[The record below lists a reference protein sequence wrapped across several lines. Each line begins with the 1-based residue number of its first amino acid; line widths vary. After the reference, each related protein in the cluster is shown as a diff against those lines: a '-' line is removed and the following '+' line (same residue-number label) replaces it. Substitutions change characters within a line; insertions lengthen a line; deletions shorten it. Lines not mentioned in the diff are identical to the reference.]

1 MNLQTL
7 LRRSVI
13 NKILF
18 ITLSGAVVF
27 SIASVIVYFIIFSN
41 EQTYHLVEQ
50 LIAYAKAH
58 PFNFS
63 LLLGFLTFQATLI
76 PIVMTYFLIKTEI
89 INPLNEIADRMEK
102 ISVGELEEEMIIDRE
117 DEIGNLQESFER
129 MRVSLKVIIDKLE
142 SEQL

>member
-1 MNLQTL
+1 MSLQNFL
-7 LRRSVI
+7 KKSVI
-13 NKILF
+13 HKILF

-27 SIASVIVYFIIFSN
+27 SIASVIVYLIIFSN
-41 EQTYHLVEQ
+41 EQTYQLVEQ

-58 PFNFS
+58 PLNFAM
-63 LLLGFLTFQATLI
+63 LLGFITFQATLI
-76 PIVMTYFLIKTEI
+76 PIVMTYFLVKTEI
-89 INPLNEIADRMEK
+89 INPLNDIADRMEK
-102 ISVGELEEEMIIDRE
+102 ISVGELDEEMKIDRE

>member
-1 MNLQTL
+1 MNLKTL

-27 SIASVIVYFIIFSN
+27 SIASVIIYFFIFSN

-76 PIVMTYFLIKTEI
+76 PIVMTYILIKTEI

>member
-1 MNLQTL
+1 MSLQSFL
-7 LRRSVI
+7 KRSVI
-13 NKILF
+13 HKILF
-18 ITLSGAVVF
+18 VTLSGAIVF
-27 SIASVIVYFIIFSN
+27 SIASVAVYFIIFSN

-58 PFNFS
+58 PLNFAM
-63 LLLGFLTFQATLI
+63 LLGFITFQATLI
-76 PIVMTYFLIKTEI
+76 PIVMTYFLVKTEI
-89 INPLNEIADRMEK
+89 INPLNDIADRMEK
-102 ISVGELEEEMIIDRE
+102 ISVGELDEEMNIDRE